1 MIRLRTMPGVLPQ
14 IKFFMT
20 TAFARL
26 ALRFNCPPL
35 RFFLLAAALAL
46 AGCQKLP
53 PWWPQWWPGARQQ
66 ALPEGIYRANGRLEL
81 TRVDVAAKYPGRLRK
96 AAFQEGERVQ
106 AGQVLAVQEDGELQ
120 AKLAQARAA
129 LARARSEQARARAG
143 QAAQSRKAALARLE
157 WQQAQSLLR
166 QQQISPVEL
175 EKRQLALDAETAVLE
190 AAQGAVQTAGHAAEE
205 AQAQIELAQAML
217 ESLQLRAPLD
227 GRVEYRLAEP
237 GAMLAPGSRVATLLD
252 AGDAWLTVF
261 FPAAVAGRLKVGD
274 EARVTLEG
282 LSAAL
287 PATVALVDEQA
298 QFTPKYVETASER
311 ENLVYRVKLRIPR
324 ETALAW
330 PGVLKG
336 GVTGDGYVRTGSQP
350 WPAQLQV
357 QAQTQTQTQAGPE
370 SAAQAPQEKAAG
382 AAPADG
388 GAP

>member
-1 MIRLRTMPGVLPQ
+1 M
-14 IKFFMT
+14 
-20 TAFARL
+20 
-26 ALRFNCPPL
+26 
-35 RFFLLAAALAL
+35 
-46 AGCQKLP
+46 
-53 PWWPQWWPGARQQ
+53 
-66 ALPEGIYRANGRLEL
+66 
-81 TRVDVAAKYPGRLRK
+81 
-96 AAFQEGERVQ
+96 
-106 AGQVLAVQEDGELQ
+106 
-120 AKLAQARAA
+120 
-129 LARARSEQARARAG
+129 
-143 QAAQSRKAALARLE
+143 
-157 WQQAQSLLR
+157 
-166 QQQISPVEL
+166 EL

-252 AGDAWLTVF
+252 AGDVWLTVF
-261 FPAAVAGRLKVGD
+261 FPAAVAGQLKVGD

-350 WPAQLQV
+350 WPAQLQ
-357 QAQTQTQTQAGPE
+357 
-370 SAAQAPQEKAAG
+370 AQAPQEKAAG
-382 AAPADG
+382 AVPADG

>member
-1 MIRLRTMPGVLPQ
+1 MIRLRTMPGVLPP

-20 TAFARL
+20 AAFARL
-26 ALRFNCPPL
+26 ALRFNRPPL

-81 TRVDVAAKYPGRLRK
+81 TRVDVAAKYPGRLRE

-120 AKLAQARAA
+120 AKLA
-129 LARARSEQARARAG
+129 QARARAG

-261 FPAAVAGRLKVGD
+261 FPAAVAGQLKVGD

-357 QAQTQTQTQAGPE
+357 QVQAQAQTQAGPE

-382 AAPADG
+382 AAPAEG

>member
-1 MIRLRTMPGVLPQ
+1 
-14 IKFFMT
+14 
-20 TAFARL
+20 
-26 ALRFNCPPL
+26 
-35 RFFLLAAALAL
+35 
-46 AGCQKLP
+46 
-53 PWWPQWWPGARQQ
+53 
-66 ALPEGIYRANGRLEL
+66 
-81 TRVDVAAKYPGRLRK
+81 
-96 AAFQEGERVQ
+96 
-106 AGQVLAVQEDGELQ
+106 
-120 AKLAQARAA
+120 
-129 LARARSEQARARAG
+129 
-143 QAAQSRKAALARLE
+143 
-157 WQQAQSLLR
+157 
-166 QQQISPVEL
+166 
-175 EKRQLALDAETAVLE
+175 
-190 AAQGAVQTAGHAAEE
+190 
-205 AQAQIELAQAML
+205 ML

-261 FPAAVAGRLKVGD
+261 FPAAVAGQLKVGD

-330 PGVLKG
+330 PGVLTG

-357 QAQTQTQTQAGPE
+357 QVQAQTQTQAGPE
-370 SAAQAPQEKAAG
+370 RAAQAPQEKAAG
-382 AAPADG
+382 GAPADG

>member
-1 MIRLRTMPGVLPQ
+1 MIRLRTMPGVLPP

-20 TAFARL
+20 AAFARL
-26 ALRFNCPPL
+26 ALRFNRPPL

-81 TRVDVAAKYPGRLRK
+81 TRVDVAAKYPGRLRE

-120 AKLAQARAA
+120 AKLA
-129 LARARSEQARARAG
+129 QARARAG

-357 QAQTQTQTQAGPE
+357 QAQTQTQAGPE

>member
-1 MIRLRTMPGVLPQ
+1 MIRLRTMPGVLPH

-20 TAFARL
+20 AAFARL
-26 ALRFNCPPL
+26 ALRFNRPPL

-81 TRVDVAAKYPGRLRK
+81 TRVDVAAKYPGRLRE

-120 AKLAQARAA
+120 AKLA
-129 LARARSEQARARAG
+129 QARARAG

-357 QAQTQTQTQAGPE
+357 QVQAQAGPE